1 MTGQPTKGR
10 ARAVPDANAPIADR
24 LGADGGYLILDPYNN
39 PNPATP
45 RIEGPDPVVFLT
57 QQDGVKVIYSAETA
71 PTCGVRILHPSNPR
85 TPGTKL
91 GLSVLYVPPGS
102 RMELHD
108 HEAEEVYVIQSGTG
122 EMLTDDGTREVG
134 PGDFVYLP
142 PWAKHGIV
150 NTGREMLSV
159 LLALTPPN
167 P

>member
-1 MTGQPTKGR
+1 M
-10 ARAVPDANAPIADR
+10 ADR
-24 LGADGGYLILDPYNN
+24 GASTADGFGAEGGYRVLGPYDN
-39 PNPATP
+39 PDPATA
-45 RIEGPDPVVFLT
+45 RIESPDPVVFLT

-71 PTCGVRILHPSNPR
+71 PTCGVRVLHPSNPK

-102 RMELHD
+102 RMDLHD
-108 HEAEEVYVIQSGTG
+108 HEAEEVYVIQAGTG
-122 EMLTDDGTREVG
+122 EMLTDDGTRHVG

-142 PWAKHGIV
+142 PWARHGIV
-150 NTGREMLSV
+150 NTGTEMLTV

>member
-1 MTGQPTKGR
+1 MRSIVTDEGR
-10 ARAVPDANAPIADR
+10 TPLDVYELLAP
-24 LGADGGYLILDPYNN
+24 YQN
-39 PNPATP
+39 PNPTTP
-45 RIEGPDPVVFLT
+45 RMENPEPVVFLT
-57 QQDGVKVIYSAETA
+57 QQDGVKIVYSAETA
-71 PTCGVRILHPSNPR
+71 PTCGIRIVHPSNQK
-85 TPGTKL
+85 TSSAKL

-102 RMELHD
+102 GMSLHD
-108 HEAEEVYVIQSGTG
+108 HEAEEIYVIRSGTG
-122 EMLTDDGTREVG
+122 DMLTADGSRPVS